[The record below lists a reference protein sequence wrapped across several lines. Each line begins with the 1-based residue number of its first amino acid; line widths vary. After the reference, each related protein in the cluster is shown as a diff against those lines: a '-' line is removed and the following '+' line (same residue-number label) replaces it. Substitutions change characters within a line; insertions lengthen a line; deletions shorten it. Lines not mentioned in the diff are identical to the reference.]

1 MTSKAPDIYDPVYVK
16 DVFDKCSSNYI
27 LMSYICSF
35 GFTERWRFQC
45 VQALALDPRL
55 TAQGYDMM
63 AGTGEAWPHLLKRF
77 PKIEKITA
85 VDISSGMHKL
95 AIERLHKTRES
106 HIDFVEDDIFN
117 SKIEPESAD
126 FIISTFGLKTFNPS
140 QHAKFAKL
148 VAQSLKKGAVFS
160 MVEASDP
167 KGWVLRPL
175 YIFYLNKVL
184 PLVERLILKGAQ
196 DFSNIG
202 AYTARFS
209 DARPFGDLLEQEG
222 LEVTYTPL
230 FFGCATMV
238 SGRKPEKSVKPRPAK
253 NLPDQN

>member
-1 MTSKAPDIYDPVYVK
+1 MTSNAPDIYDPVYVK

-27 LMSYICSF
+27 LMSYIFSF
-35 GFTERWRFQC
+35 GFTERWRSQC
-45 VQALALDPRL
+45 VQALALDP
-55 TAQGYDMM
+55 AMAAIGYDMM

-95 AIERLHKTRES
+95 AMERLHKTRES
-106 HIDFVEDDIFN
+106 HIDFVEDDILN
-117 SKIEPESAD
+117 SRIEPESAD

-140 QHAKFAKL
+140 QHVKFAKL
-148 VAQSLKKGAVFS
+148 VAQALKKGAVFS

-175 YIFYLNKVL
+175 YNFYLNKVL
-184 PLVERLILKGAQ
+184 PLVERLILNGAQ

-209 DARPFGDLLEQEG
+209 DAQAFGDMLRQEG
-222 LEVTYTPL
+222 LEVSYTRL
-230 FFGCATMV
+230 FFGCATRV
-238 SGRKPEKSVKPRPAK
+238 SGRKP
-253 NLPDQN
+253 